1 LKRNEDDVVVNP
13 TLAYLFERDYGI
25 TLPLFDLD
33 GQSINE
39 YMDEME
45 KLVDRRE
52 WRIVR
57 ENSIELVSF

>member
-1 LKRNEDDVVVNP
+1 MVVNP